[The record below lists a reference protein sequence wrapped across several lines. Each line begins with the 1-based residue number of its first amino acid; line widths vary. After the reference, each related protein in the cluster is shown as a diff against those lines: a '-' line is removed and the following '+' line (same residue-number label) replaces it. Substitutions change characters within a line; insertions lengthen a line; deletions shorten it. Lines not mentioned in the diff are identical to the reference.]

1 MTSPA
6 MTPREKEIILEA
18 AGRSGDPVAH
28 AKKLVEAEAF
38 LRGERPP
45 FVVWPKEAGTWQGMQ
60 RDALSYAEKAA
71 WHEAQAAIARES
83 AISLAAF
90 MRPGEGGAQIP
101 PSQSD
106 DQPTG
111 APVLTAHQSDEGCA
125 ARSGGQTES
134 PDAPGRE
141 RS

>member
-1 MTSPA
+1 

-18 AGRSGDPVAH
+18 AGRSGDPVAY

-45 FVVWPKEAGTWQGMQ
+45 FVVWPKEPGTQ

-71 WHEAQAAIARES
+71 WYEAQAAIAREN
-83 AISLAAF
+83 AISLAVF
-90 MRPGEGGAQIP
+90 MRLGEGGAQIP
-101 PSQSD
+101 PSQPD

-111 APVLTAHQSDEGCA
+111 APALTAHRSDEGRA

-134 PDAPGRE
+134 PGAPGRE